1 MAKRTKKVGPAGRL
15 GSRYGV
21 KIRRRIAD
29 IESQGRGRHECP
41 KCKSVAVTRTST
53 GIWTCKHCG
62 SEMASGAYNLT
73 PPAAVRR
80 EVKAAPVV
88 EGEEEALPEMPSEE
102 PETEEEKEDEE

>member
-1 MAKRTKKVGPAGRL
+1 MAKRTKKVGSAGRL

-41 KCKSVAVTRTST
+41 KCKVKAVTRTST

-62 SEMASGAYNLT
+62 AKMASGAYNLT
-73 PPAAVRR
+73 PPAAVKR
-80 EVKAAPVV
+80 EVKAVPMV
-88 EGEEEALPEMPSEE
+88 EEEAVPEMPSEDE
-102 PETEEEKEDEE
+102 TPETEDKEEEE